1 VLPPQAPWQ
10 PEAFAIPPPRPRPR
24 VGDDALLW
32 KEMYLEQEFQ
42 WERLNPLLAIFL
54 LFVGVCAGSVG
65 LTIIIVALATQGT
78 PAAAVNLWLKCVG
91 TPLVCL
97 MCVVIAFYAAAS
109 VSRERER
116 QTLDN
121 LLTTPDGAGAVLRA
135 KWLGSML
142 SVRHCFWCL
151 AVVYGLGLISGGLH
165 PFAVPLLALAYLV
178 YTAFVASLG
187 LYFSTVSNTTLRA
200 TVFTLMF
207 LVALCGLQGL
217 LWGTLGALLQDGVL
231 PRWLAALPPV
241 QEYGLTPPVPLLVLS
256 FPLFGG
262 RLDRDFDFTTPATL
276 ASALAGLAVYAA
288 AAWVLWRMT
297 LARFRALTR

>member
-1 VLPPQAPWQ
+1 
-10 PEAFAIPPPRPRPR
+10 
-24 VGDDALLW
+24 
-32 KEMYLEQEFQ
+32 MYLEQEFS

-78 PAAAVNLWLKCVG
+78 PAAAVNLWLRCVG

-207 LVALCGLQGL
+207 LVALCGLQWL
-217 LWGTLGALLQDGVL
+217 LWGSLYQPATSIVRGPEWPFVPERGYFWLGTI
-231 PRWLAALPPV
+231 
-241 QEYGLTPPVPLLVLS
+241 QEYGLTPPMPLLVLS

-262 RLDRDFDFTTPATL
+262 RGDRDFDFTTPVTV
-276 ASALAGLAVYAA
+276 ASALAGLAVYAL
-288 AAWVLWRMT
+288 AAWVLWRVT